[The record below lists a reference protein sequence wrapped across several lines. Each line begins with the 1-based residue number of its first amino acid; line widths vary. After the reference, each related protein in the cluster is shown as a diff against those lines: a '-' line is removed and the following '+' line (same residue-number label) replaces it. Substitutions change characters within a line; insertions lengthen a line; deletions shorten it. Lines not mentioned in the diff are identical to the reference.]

1 MREPSDSSGPAND
14 LATYVRLMR
23 EARDYWGYALLAIF
37 MMICA
42 AALEPLLPALM
53 APLIDES
60 MIAKDSQSMV
70 MIPIY
75 IITVYVGK
83 GLAEFVGSVSSQ
95 YVAQK
100 TVARI
105 RSRLFTSQINLS
117 IEQLQG
123 HAAGTFTSRVI
134 FNCTQVTQAVSSA
147 WMILIKDSLVLV
159 GLIGFLTYTS
169 WQLSLAILVVTPL
182 VAWTII
188 EANQRMRKSNRQLQS
203 WMGKL
208 TGFIEDA
215 ELSIQEIKI
224 FASQTIQSNA
234 FQNLNNGLVKEQMR
248 VIKVQ
253 SLITPIV
260 QILTALAIGAVIMIG
275 LKLNESALLT
285 PGEFVAYI
293 TAMGMLFSPIKR
305 LTGVSAVLQQGLAA
319 ADSIYEVLDAPSE
332 SSEEIY
338 EVEPLELENTA
349 NIEFIDISY
358 RYPNSSQM
366 TLSEI
371 NLTLKAGE
379 AMALIGPS
387 GSGKSTIFALLA
399 GFRRPDSGQILIN
412 GHDIAA
418 WTVFHLRKH
427 IALVPQ
433 QANLL
438 NTSIRENILL
448 GKPNATREELTE
460 AIELANLSEFV
471 SHLPL
476 GLDSEVGARG
486 FSLSGG
492 QKQRICIARAF
503 LKNAPILM
511 LDEPTSALDAESR
524 DLVIEGLE
532 RLKAHRTTIIVTHQP
547 ECSLR
552 VDKTYCISQGKLILT
567 NDSG

>member
-1 MREPSDSSGPAND
+1 MHSFSDPPRPAKD
-14 LATYVRLMR
+14 LVTYVRLIK
-23 EARDYWGYALLAIF
+23 EARDYWGYAALAIL

-60 MIAKDSQSMV
+60 MIAKDAQAIL

-75 IITVYVGK
+75 IITVYVAK

-105 RSRLFTSQINLS
+105 RQRLFTSQINLS
-117 IEQLQG
+117 IDQLES

-134 FNCTQVTQAVSSA
+134 FNCMQVTQAVSSA
-147 WMILIKDSLVLV
+147 WMILIKDSLVLL

-169 WQLSLAILVVTPL
+169 WQLSLSILIVTPF

-188 EANQRMRKSNRQLQS
+188 QANQRMRTSNRQLQS
-203 WMGKL
+203 WMGRL

-215 ELSIQEIKI
+215 EISIQEIKI
-224 FASQTIQSNA
+224 FAGQTLQSDA
-234 FQNLNNGLVKEQMR
+234 FKKLNTGLVKEQMR

-260 QILTALAIGAVIMIG
+260 QIFTALAIGAVIIIG

-332 SSEEIY
+332 GQECTGKVESSDQ
-338 EVEPLELENTA
+338 ENA
-349 NIEFIDISY
+349 AKIEFIRVSY
-358 RYPNSSQM
+358 CYPNSSQP

-371 NLTLKAGE
+371 NLVVNPGE

-387 GSGKSTIFALLA
+387 GSGKSTVFALLA
-399 GFRRPDSGQILIN
+399 GFRRPNGGRILVNGNDIN
-412 GHDIAA
+412 T
-418 WTVFHLRKH
+418 WTVHHLRKH

-438 NTSIRENILL
+438 NTTIRENLLL
-448 GKPNATREELTE
+448 GKPAAKKDELMH
-460 AIELANLSEFV
+460 AIELANLNEVISQ
-471 SHLPL
+471 LPR
-476 GLDSEVGARG
+476 GLESEVGTRG
-486 FSLSGG
+486 NSLSGG

-503 LKNAPILM
+503 LKNAPILI

-524 DLVIEGLE
+524 DSVIEGLE
-532 RLKAHRTTIIVTHQP
+532 RLKADRTTIIVTHQP
-547 ECSLR
+547 ETLLS
-552 VDKTYCISQGKLILT
+552 VDKTYRINRGKLILT
-567 NDSG
+567 NDSN

>member
-1 MREPSDSSGPAND
+1 MRKPSDSSGPAND

-60 MIAKDSQSMV
+60 MIAKDPQSMV

-224 FASQTIQSNA
+224 FASQTIQSDA
-234 FQNLNNGLVKEQMR
+234 FQNLNNSLVKEQMR

-412 GHDIAA
+412 GNDIAS

-471 SHLPL
+471 SHLPR